1 MFNLI
6 IIRSIFPPACIERLE
21 GNIYIPVIEDA
32 AEALG
37 SNIDGKM
44 CGTFG
49 KIGILSFNG
58 NKIITTSGGGA
69 LLSDDLDLIQKT
81 RFLSTQARDQAP
93 HYEHTQIGYN
103 YRLSNVLAG
112 IGRGQME
119 VLDER
124 VAARRKN
131 FERYASYFGNV
142 NSKGYTIKF
151 QPEPDGYH
159 SNRWLT
165 AITVDPLKNKGIN
178 RETIRTA
185 FEINNI
191 DCRPLWKPMHLQPV
205 FKCYPFYGDDLSGRL
220 FDIGLCLPSGT
231 NLTEDN
237 FDRIFAVL
245 DNVFKVTRKPTFT
258 KLLNVVLNDYSVNK
272 TIIVSPPLKNAVI
285 G

>member
-1 MFNLI
+1 M
-6 IIRSIFPPACIERLE
+6 
-21 GNIYIPVIEDA
+21 
-32 AEALG
+32 G
-37 SNIDGKM
+37 SNINGKK

-49 KIGILSFNG
+49 QIGILSFNG

-69 LLSDDLDLIQKT
+69 LLSDDADFIRRT

-131 FERYASYFGNV
+131 FERYRLYFEKV
-142 NSKGYTIKF
+142 NSKGYHIEL

-165 AITVDPLKNKGIN
+165 AITVDPLKNKKIN
-178 RETIRTA
+178 RETLRTA

-205 FKCYPFYGDDLSGRL
+205 FNSYPFYGNGLSGCL
-220 FDIGLCLPSGT
+220 FDKGLCLPSGT

-245 DNVFKVTRKPTFT
+245 NNVFQVIRKHTFT
-258 KLLNVVLNDYSVNK
+258 KLLNVVLNDYGVNN
-272 TIIVSPPLKNAVI
+272 TIIASPPLKNAAR